1 MKMKDTLSIHEIIQ
15 TLKKRTALIVLLTI
29 SFIIL
34 AAILSYYVLTPT
46 YQSTSQFIVIQQTNE
61 NIQFNIQEIESNL
74 ELINTYKEIIK
85 SPSILE
91 QVANEMNLGVTLAEL
106 GKQIKV
112 SSGENS
118 QVITVSAV
126 ASSPEKAAELAN
138 LVVETFENTIL
149 PIMKIESVYILSNA
163 NPSLS
168 HEPISPRPIVNMILA
183 AVIGLTTGI
192 GLALSLE
199 FLNTKVK
206 SESDIEE
213 QGIPVL
219 GVVSNVEQRKRK
231 ENRNTHME
239 TEG

>member
-91 QVANEMNLGVTLAEL
+91 QVANEMNLGVTLEEL

-126 ASSPEKAAELAN
+126 ATSPEKAAELAN

-213 QGIPVL
+213 QGIAVL

-231 ENRNTHME
+231 EKRNAHME

>member
-1 MKMKDTLSIHEIIQ
+1 MKDTLSIHEIIQ
-15 TLKKRTALIVLLTI
+15 TLKKRTALIILLTI